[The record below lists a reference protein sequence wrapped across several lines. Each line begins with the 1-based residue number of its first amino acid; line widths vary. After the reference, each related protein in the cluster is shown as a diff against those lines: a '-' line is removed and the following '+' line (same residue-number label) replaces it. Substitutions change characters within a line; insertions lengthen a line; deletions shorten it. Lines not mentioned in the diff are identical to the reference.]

1 MTLKS
6 LTTLLLLGGLVV
18 GSTPALA
25 AAAAPAVTST
35 QAKAAPDPA
44 QQIRELARLFRQGDL
59 VALAETALPPSSMEE
74 LRLGIELAQLQP
86 ISDEDRLEFAEKLE
100 RATGP
105 YAVDDLMAQ
114 IEPELEKA
122 RPQLPGAV
130 MLGFGAIHM
139 AITSPDSELTDEQ
152 REMIRLAVPNLQNW
166 IASTD
171 VLSSKTMRQALT
183 LLVDAARQT
192 GIDNLEDLRT
202 LSFDQ
207 MLGHGNRMLAAGKSA
222 VRLYGIDL
230 DAVADSLQVDV
241 LEQDGDAAKVRT
253 TFTLLGARLFADHE
267 LRLIGGRWYPKHAAA
282 RVEHQET
289 VKIEG

>member
-1 MTLKS
+1 MALKS
-6 LTTLLLLGGLVV
+6 LLPLMLVAGLAV

-25 AAAAPAVTST
+25 AVSDPAAASA

-44 QQIRELARLFRQGDL
+44 QHIRQLARLFRQGDL
-59 VALAETALPPSSMEE
+59 AAMAETALPPSSMEE

-130 MLGFGAIHM
+130 MLGFGAIQM
-139 AITSPDSELTDEQ
+139 AITSPDSKLTDEQ

-166 IASTD
+166 IARTD
-171 VLSSKTMRQALT
+171 VLSSETMRQALT
-183 LLVDAARQT
+183 LMVDAARQT
-192 GIDNLEDLRT
+192 GIDSLEEIRT

-207 MLGHGNRMLAAGKSA
+207 MLGHGNRMLAAAKSA

-241 LEQDGDAAKVRT
+241 LEQEGDAATVRT
-253 TFTLLGARLFADHE
+253 TVTLLGARLFADHD
-267 LRLIGGRWYPKHAAA
+267 LRLIDGRWYPKHAAA
-282 RVEHQET
+282 RVEHRHT
-289 VKIEG
+289 VEVDG